1 MAASVHEQPAT
12 PHKPKT
18 KSEEDVDIEAVV
30 NENQRGFISNT
41 MNANK
46 FFKFHSKYG
55 WLNVIS
61 KVIAAML
68 FSLLMLVFINSYYR

>member
-1 MAASVHEQPAT
+1 
-12 PHKPKT
+12 
-18 KSEEDVDIEAVV
+18 
-30 NENQRGFISNT
+30 